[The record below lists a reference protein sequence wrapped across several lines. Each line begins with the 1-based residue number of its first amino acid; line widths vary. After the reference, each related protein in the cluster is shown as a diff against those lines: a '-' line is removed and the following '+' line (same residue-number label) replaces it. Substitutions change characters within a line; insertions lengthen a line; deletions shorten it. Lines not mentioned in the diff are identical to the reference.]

1 MSRMIVDIQLF
12 FSSYAPLFVML
23 GLRFQ
28 STPLRIICFMI
39 GAGGAL
45 CLLLIL
51 WQIRRGAPK
60 RYRIE
65 RVEDRG
71 DDVAG
76 YLVTYLLPFLTIAEP
91 SAGDIAAYAV
101 FIAIVGVVYVR
112 TGLIYVNPLLYV
124 MGFRLFSV
132 TASPGLDAMLIA
144 KKQPVAGQEV
154 WVSRFRSHLFVG
166 AAPP

>member
-1 MSRMIVDIQLF
+1 MCLSPPGKLLRSSSHVAIIDVATIGVGCVYPARQDARDSMSRMIVDIQLF

-71 DDVAG
+71 D
-76 YLVTYLLPFLTIAEP
+76 
-91 SAGDIAAYAV
+91 
-101 FIAIVGVVYVR
+101 IVDPCVKTPRG
-112 TGLIYVNPLLYV
+112 
-124 MGFRLFSV
+124 
-132 TASPGLDAMLIA
+132 
-144 KKQPVAGQEV
+144 
-154 WVSRFRSHLFVG
+154 
-166 AAPP
+166 